1 MSFNKDPL
9 GHLSDLVTHAK
20 SAGADAADA
29 IYVEGIS
36 VSTACRKGE
45 PESLSRSEGYDLGL
59 RVLIGQRQ
67 AMVSS
72 SDLSKSALDDLV
84 ARAVAMAK
92 VVPEDPYC
100 GLAPEDL
107 LATDIPDLDDCD
119 PVEPAGAVLEQRTSD
134 AEQAALAIKGVTN
147 SEGAEAG
154 WGKSRLAIAGTNGFS
169 QERQGSG
176 HSLSVSV
183 VAGEGTGMER
193 DYDFTTAVYGEDLRD
208 AAELGRN
215 AAEKAV
221 ARLNPQKVET
231 GQFPVIFDPRVSN
244 SLVGHLSSA
253 VNGASVARGTTFLKD
268 KMGEPLFGAGI
279 NIIDDPL
286 RQRGLR
292 SKAFDAE
299 GVATQTRHI
308 IADGTLQSWFLDLR
322 SARQLG
328 LETTGNASRG
338 TSSPPS
344 PSATNFYMDAGSI
357 SRDDMIGSVKS
368 GFYITELIGMG
379 VNGITGDYSRG
390 AGGFWIENGKIT
402 YPVNEVT
409 IAGSL
414 LEIFKN
420 LTPADDLEFRYGTNA
435 PTVRVDGLTVAGI

>member
-1 MSFNKDPL
+1 MSFSKDPL
-9 GHLSDLVTHAK
+9 AYLGDLVSSAK
-20 SAGADAADA
+20 SHGADAADA

-67 AMVSS
+67 AIVSS
-72 SDLSKSALDDLV
+72 SDLSKQALDDLV
-84 ARAVAMAK
+84 ERAVAMAK

-100 GLAPEDL
+100 GLAPEEL
-107 LATDIPDLDDCD
+107 LATHVPDLDGCD
-119 PVEPAGAVLEQRTSD
+119 PVEPSGEVLEQRT
-134 AEQAALAIKGVTN
+134 AEAEEAALSVKGVTN

-154 WGKSRLAIAGTNGFS
+154 WGKSRLAVAGTNGFA
-169 QERQGSG
+169 QEREGSG

-193 DYDFTTAVYGEDLRD
+193 DYDYSTAVYGEDLAK
-208 AAELGRN
+208 AADLGR
-215 AAEKAV
+215 AAGEKAV

-231 GQFPVIFDPRVSN
+231 AQVPVIYDPRVSS
-244 SLVGHLSSA
+244 SLLGHFSGA
-253 VNGASVARGTTFLKD
+253 INGSSVARGTTFLKD
-268 KMGEPLFGAGI
+268 KMGEQIFAAGVR
-279 NIIDDPL
+279 IIDDPL
-286 RQRGLR
+286 RKRGLK

-299 GVATQTRHI
+299 GVATKTRNLI
-308 IADGTLQSWFLDLR
+308 EDGVLQSWVLDMR

-344 PSATNFYMDAGSI
+344 PSTTNLYMDAGSI
-357 SRDDMIGSVKS
+357 SRKDLIGGVKS
-368 GFYITELIGMG
+368 GLYVTELIGMG

-390 AGGFWIENGKIT
+390 AGGFWIENGEIT

-414 LEIFKN
+414 LDMFKN
-420 LTPADDLEFRYGTNA
+420 LTPADDLEFKYGTNA
-435 PTVRVDGLTVAGI
+435 PTLRVDGLTLAGI